1 MRWQSETHTQRMERV
16 KEWHEW
22 FAWRPVKDRAHGYRM
37 WFETVLRQFNP
48 GSGPYWNYRPI
59 TILEADLGMQETVE
73 PETPQPYS
81 IMPGSIHIVKRQRKL
96 PRR

>member
-1 MRWQSETHTQRMERV
+1 MRWHSETHTQRMERI

-59 TILEADLGMQETVE
+59 TILESDLKSQATIEAE
-73 PETPQPYS
+73 KSIPTPSGQ
-81 IMPGSIHIVKRQRKL
+81 
-96 PRR
+96 PRRKRPQQHPGLK